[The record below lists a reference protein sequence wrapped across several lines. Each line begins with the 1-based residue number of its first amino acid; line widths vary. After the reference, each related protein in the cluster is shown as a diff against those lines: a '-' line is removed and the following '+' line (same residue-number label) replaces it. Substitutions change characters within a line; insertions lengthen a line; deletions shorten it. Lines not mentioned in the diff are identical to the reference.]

1 MFFGRYRFGAGVSMP
16 LDPNAHRVESYK
28 KRSNVGGEV
37 LVRVL
42 EDSSEPAPTVVLFG
56 WFGAKLKHVG
66 KYAQRWE
73 ALGCST
79 VCCVASTSVVFSLNH
94 RNVPR
99 FLLSVLSIVAADRR
113 LLDGGIIMQF
123 FSNGGAVC
131 APVLSALFAGK
142 MRDLVPSDA
151 ERTVKAIQSS
161 LAAVV
166 FDSAPCYMHEHM
178 GADAFMLGLG
188 VTPGTWLASI
198 IRAVY
203 MFWTWLQHAWY
214 GDLATRFWLGV
225 RDADYGCPELYMYST
240 DDPLTDAARIE
251 ALIIE
256 RRASCKHAIYE
267 MKVESASH
275 VKIMLRYPDEYKC
288 QLEGVLDWGVANW
301 RKKKTKQTDSLPNAR
316 L

>member
-1 MFFGRYRFGAGVSMP
+1 MP
-16 LDPNAHRVESYK
+16 LDPDAPRIESYK

-37 LVRVL
+37 LVRVF
-42 EDSSEPAPTVVLFG
+42 EDSCEPAPTVVLFG

-94 RNVPR
+94 RNVPP

-113 LLDGGIIMQF
+113 LLDGGVVIQF

-131 APVLSALFAGK
+131 APVLSSLFAGK
-142 MRDLVPSDA
+142 MGDFVPPDA
-151 ERTVKAIQSS
+151 QLTVRAVQNA

-188 VTPGTWLASI
+188 VTPGTWLASL

-203 MFWTWLQHAWY
+203 MFWTWLQQACY
-214 GDLATRFWLGV
+214 GDLTTQFWLGV

-240 DDPLTDAARIE
+240 DDHLTDATRIE
-251 ALIIE
+251 ALILD
-256 RRASCKHAIYE
+256 RRATSKHAIHE
-267 MKVESASH
+267 MKVDSATH
-275 VKIMLRYPDEYKC
+275 VKIMLRYPDEYRA
-288 QLEGVLDWGVANW
+288 QLEGVLDWGVASW
-301 RKKKTKQTDSLPNAR
+301 RRKRAKTTESMPTAR